1 MLIEPDNH
9 HPADRDEK
17 EEEDDDDGEDGD
29 IGDDYE
35 GLIDNDY

>member
-1 MLIEPDNH
+1 MTDNH

>member
-1 MLIEPDNH
+1 MLIVPDNH
-9 HPADRDEK
+9 HPADRDDE

>member
-1 MLIEPDNH
+1 MLIVPDNH